1 MSLNVRQVIQ
11 RSGRLH
17 GCWASGDDPTA
28 DEAADAL
35 VAINSLKRSMFGTL
49 IGPRLGP
56 ISLSGT
62 TGQAENGGEYQ
73 IPGGAAFTLTAPLNP
88 RSGARFGVVD
98 ANLAW
103 GTYALTINRN
113 GQLINGAASNYVINT
128 AGQNTRVWFRG
139 DTGNWIIEA
148 DFPGLDSAIE
158 FPDPL
163 IDYLPNMLAVVIAAE
178 YGAEVRPDVA
188 AGALEGRQAFAR
200 SYYRRGRNQIDPPIG
215 LMMPGGDAQPAAQR
229 G

>member
-1 MSLNVRQVIQ
+1 MSLNVRQVIA

-56 ISLSGT
+56 ITLSGT
-62 TGQAENGGEYQ
+62 VGQAENGGEYQ
-73 IPGGAAFTLTAPLNP
+73 IPGGAPFTLTAPLNP

-103 GTYALTINRN
+103 GTYQLVINRN
-113 GQLINGAASNYVINT
+113 GRLINGAATNYAINT
-128 AGQNTRVWFRG
+128 AGQNTRFWFRG
-139 DTGNWIIEA
+139 DTGDWIIEA
-148 DFPGLDSAIE
+148 DFASLDSAIE

-200 SYYRRGRNQIDPPIG
+200 TYYRRGRNQIDPPIG
-215 LMMPGGDAQPAAQR
+215 LVTPGGDQQPAR

>member
-35 VAINSLKRSMFGTL
+35 VAINSMKRAMFGTL

-56 ISLSGT
+56 LSLSGT
-62 TGQAENGGEYQ
+62 AGQAESGGEYQ
-73 IPGGAAFTLTAPLNP
+73 LPAGGAFTLTAPLNP

-103 GTYALTINRN
+103 GAAPLTIARN
-113 GQLINGAASNYVINT
+113 GQLINGVAANYVIST
-128 AGQNTRVWFRG
+128 AGQNTRFWFRG
-139 DTGNWIIEA
+139 DTGDWIIEA
-148 DFPGLDSAIE
+148 DFASLDSAIE

-163 IDYLPNMLAVVIAAE
+163 IDYMPNMLAVVIAAE

-188 AGALEGRQAFAR
+188 QGAMEGRQAFAR

-215 LMMPGGDAQPAAQR
+215 LAMPAPAGPSR
-229 G
+229 

>member
-1 MSLNVRQVIQ
+1 MSLTVRQVIQ

-17 GCWASGDDPTA
+17 GCWAAGDDPTA

-35 VAINSLKRSMFGTL
+35 IAINSLKRSMFGTL

-103 GTYALTINRN
+103 GTYSLTIARN
-113 GQLINGAASNYVINT
+113 GQLINGAASNYVIST
-128 AGQNTRVWFRG
+128 AGMNTRFWFRG

-148 DFPGLDSAIE
+148 DFPTLDSAIE

-163 IDYLPNMLAVVIAAE
+163 IDYLPNMLAIVIAAE
-178 YGAEVRPDVA
+178 YGADVRPDVA
-188 AGALEGRQAFAR
+188 QGAFEGRQAFAR
-200 SYYRRGRNQIDPPIG
+200 SYYRRGRNQIDAPIG
-215 LMMPGGDAQPAAQR
+215 LMDGGQRQPQQQQ